1 MLHWSIANSQGDQQ
15 TRERVGQPDPKLL
28 EQLFGTGPDEPTL
41 MKQSIT
47 VITNPEAELEN
58 KLTAFDNFEM
68 LIENMDNANNIEN
81 LKLWSPLL
89 QLLES
94 PETEL
99 RTCALSCV
107 GTASQN
113 NVKTQDD
120 FLKYD
125 GGLQKIIKLAGD
137 ANEPTEV
144 RTKALYALSNLIRNH
159 TSSSEVFCKL
169 QGLEVIPPI
178 IQSTKVNKKMKMR
191 AISLLSA
198 FLTSTSINE
207 TLMDLLRKEGIVES
221 TIDCLNVSSDVYI
234 ADRVLNILA
243 QMVTAKV
250 QFTDSE
256 KQKLQTGMQSIEPE
270 KDRLNEDD
278 LQTVNNYYSVT
289 FIKRPKQQN

>member
-1 MLHWSIANSQGDQQ
+1 MEKLLHWSIANSQGDQQ

-41 MKQSIT
+41 MKESIM
-47 VITNPEAELEN
+47 VITNPEADLEN

-81 LKLWSPLL
+81 LKLWNPLL

-99 RTCALSCV
+99 RTCALSCM

-125 GGLQKIIKLAGD
+125 GGLQKIIKLASD
-137 ANEPTEV
+137 VSEPAEV

-159 TSSSEVFCKL
+159 PASSEVFCKL
-169 QGLEVIPPI
+169 HGLEIIPPI
-178 IQSTKVNKKMKMR
+178 IHDAKASNKLKMR

-221 TIDCLNVSSDVYI
+221 TIDCLNISSDVYI

-243 QMVTAKV
+243 QLIIAKV
-250 QFTDSE
+250 QFTDGE
-256 KQKLQTGMQSIEPE
+256 KQKLQAGMQNIEPE

-278 LQTVNNYYSVT
+278 FQTVKYVL
-289 FIKRPKQQN
+289 

>member
-1 MLHWSIANSQGDQQ
+1 MEKLLHWSIANSQGDQQ

-41 MKQSIT
+41 MKQAIT

-81 LKLWSPLL
+81 LKLWEPLL
-89 QLLES
+89 QLLDSSEADI
-94 PETEL
+94 
-99 RTCALSCV
+99 RTNALSCV

-125 GGLQKIIKLAGD
+125 GGLQKIINLAGNV
-137 ANEPTEV
+137 NEPTEV

-159 TSSSEVFCKL
+159 SASSEIFCKL
-169 QGLEVIPPI
+169 HGLEVVSPI
-178 IQSTKVNKKMKMR
+178 IRDTKANKKLKMR
-191 AISLLSA
+191 ALSLISA
-198 FLTSTSINE
+198 FLTSSSINE
-207 TLMDLLRKEGIVES
+207 ALMELLRKEGVVES
-221 TIDCLNVSSDVYI
+221 IIDCLDTSSDVYI
-234 ADRVLNILA
+234 LDRVLNILA
-243 QMVTAKV
+243 QLVTAKV
-250 QFTDSE
+250 QFTDGE
-256 KQKLQTGMQSIEPE
+256 KQKLQAGIQSIESE

-278 LQTVNNYYSVT
+278 LQTVKYVL
-289 FIKRPKQQN
+289 